1 MSYRSQHPRVYIMP
15 PSDYWGKNVRVLRSR
30 DPRAVGQVGY
40 VCSHNTATGVL
51 SVMFEMFDVWTHVSN
66 VELVEEKTNEQK

>member
-1 MSYRSQHPRVYIMP
+1 MP

-51 SVMFEMFDVWTHVSN
+51 CVMFEMFDVWTHVNN
-66 VELVEEKTNEQK
+66 VELIENESEKK